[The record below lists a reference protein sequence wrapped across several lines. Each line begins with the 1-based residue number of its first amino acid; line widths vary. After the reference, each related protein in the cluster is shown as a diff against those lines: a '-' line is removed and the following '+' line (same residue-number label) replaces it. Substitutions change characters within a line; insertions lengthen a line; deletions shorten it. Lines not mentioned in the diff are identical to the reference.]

1 MYMSIVEKSPQLGY
15 LTFNDISS
23 ALTDTDVSESLYGT
37 LDYCNSNS
45 SSPFLSLKDA
55 FNELLAVNGQCLF
68 TMGNSVPCYTTAV
81 MRDENQYY
89 LFDSH
94 SRGDMGLLK
103 PDGAACLTVHQNID
117 ELCIFVHDLA
127 ASLKLQD
134 PVPFELA
141 SILTQQYSSDCDSNF
156 GGFGMEDFVSDGEY
170 ACRSYVAVENIETA
184 CNETY
189 SDDVSPIT
197 SDTENSDKLNTSELS
212 QCVKGIN
219 DSATFINNI
228 DTEFLSGDVGDMS
241 MPLGG
246 RDDSCE
252 DDMRGETDDDV
263 DEMDDDND
271 EDYVADESGSNST
284 DSDDIPLA
292 KLRKIKK
299 SKKVKKS
306 KVVDSMVSESGDGC
320 ILLPGD
326 DGGSQTG
333 DSINESVS
341 QSGDGHISQSD
352 VSNSQAESSCPISEA
367 APSQTESLPSQSSM
381 SQSRNPTQPTAS
393 RGRKRKRE
401 PKTWKRNVAK
411 QRCNSGDSYINKH
424 GVERPGRG
432 MKKPCGTCRNKCSS
446 IYTHEN
452 RQNIFHS
459 FWQLGD
465 INKQRQFIANYT
477 EKKPKKTKTSE
488 SNRRKSSITWFLP
501 SSNGSKSNK
510 VKVCKTFF
518 FEYPWYF

>member
-1 MYMSIVEKSPQLGY
+1 M
-15 LTFNDISS
+15 
-23 ALTDTDVSESLYGT
+23 
-37 LDYCNSNS
+37 
-45 SSPFLSLKDA
+45 
-55 FNELLAVNGQCLF
+55 
-68 TMGNSVPCYTTAV
+68 
-81 MRDENQYY
+81 
-89 LFDSH
+89 
-94 SRGDMGLLK
+94 
-103 PDGAACLTVHQNID
+103 
-117 ELCIFVHDLA
+117 
-127 ASLKLQD
+127 
-134 PVPFELA
+134 
-141 SILTQQYSSDCDSNF
+141 
-156 GGFGMEDFVSDGEY
+156 
-170 ACRSYVAVENIETA
+170 
-184 CNETY
+184 
-189 SDDVSPIT
+189 
-197 SDTENSDKLNTSELS
+197 
-212 QCVKGIN
+212 KGIN

-263 DEMDDDND
+263 DVMDDDND

-381 SQSRNPTQPTAS
+381 SQSGNPTQPTAS

-432 MKKPCGTCRNKCSS
+432 MKKPCGTCRNKRSS

-477 EKKPKKTKTSE
+477 EKKPKKTKTSK

-518 FEYPWYF
+518 LNTLGISDKMVTTVHKKLNNIGVCMDDQRGKSDNSRHNQTTETEKKYVQQHINSFETVESHYCRRNSKKVYLPQGLNITKMYRLYEKYCAALGAPKVSLYVYTEIFNLEFNIGFHKPLKDQCNTCMAFTNASDTEKEKKCLMSIKIT